1 MIRFMWRIEGA
12 SCEYLCKINKF
23 AGNLNYSDQSTPF
36 LSLPKWAEIALNADN
51 TLEYLAAA
59 HLETFTHTT
68 ELKKLEAGTIIKEML
83 DRFKNKTLSHLNPD
97 RSLWI
102 YAAHD
107 LTLINI
113 LNALDLYDVSLFT

>member
-1 MIRFMWRIEGA
+1 M
-12 SCEYLCKINKF
+12 
-23 AGNLNYSDQSTPF
+23 
-36 LSLPKWAEIALNADN
+36 
-51 TLEYLAAA
+51 EYLAAA